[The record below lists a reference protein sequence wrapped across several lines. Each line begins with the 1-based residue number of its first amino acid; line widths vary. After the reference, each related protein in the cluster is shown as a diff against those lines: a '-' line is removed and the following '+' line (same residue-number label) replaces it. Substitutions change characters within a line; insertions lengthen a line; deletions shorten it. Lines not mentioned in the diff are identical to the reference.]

1 MCVLCR
7 DTFSRSDILKRHFQK
22 CSIRRGNPTGASHLS
37 AQAHLKKS
45 TSRSAVEDLLRNM
58 NGVNSLPA
66 DSNVVHPFGVIP
78 DIPDRRIVDGSSNL
92 ADDQVKQEQNSQS
105 NSLKRL
111 SSGGGRN
118 RRSLTG
124 PGPSGS
130 SRASFDQNHV
140 GDIPTTMPS
149 NMNTQLPT
157 FSMPNGHNGTAF
169 AQNYDFASRSNG
181 ATLQPQEDMSTMTNG
196 RGAMPMYG
204 GAGSAQQSG
213 VDWSQMFQ
221 PGAQD
226 GFMGPFNTN
235 LDHNQIVIKTEPPMT
250 LSNDGLFTGLYPTAG
265 GVDHPDASAA
275 AFPSWN
281 MPFSHHDPFQRI
293 ANTIV
298 NFCYPPNSQH
308 LTQIHEIRDYL
319 SASNVKH
326 FLEQFTNFQG
336 HFPIIHISTFR
347 ITETYSG
354 LLLAMI
360 CVGAVYSDK
369 ITAGQVRELMEQA
382 KVAIERD
389 SRVFSAIN
397 WDSAGSSNFGE
408 ENLGR
413 HKAEIEEIQAIFL
426 LHVLFTWHGTPVQ
439 REMARRNFPVLIKIV
454 RRAGLTRPSTVPES
468 FSVLHQQN
476 VVVEHFNSTNFN
488 WNTWIEQEKRSRLF
502 YMIYLCDAAMAL
514 YFNIRPHF
522 DSYEICLPLPADDA
536 AWDARTAGQC
546 ADALGL
552 RGPAAAKDLNVEGS
566 GRAKQPDLHTALQAL
581 MDSNVNLSAG
591 TTNLYSKFILIH
603 ALHVQ
608 IWLSQRQQ
616 SAEGDLASNH
626 GLPLSRSGT
635 TTPSSQNDW
644 GIRSTDSPINGRIT
658 GNSSRRATPVDMD
671 GQTNG
676 TLLTINNALDKWKMA
691 WDDDMATQYPPSST
705 SYQRFGFCRDG
716 VHFYYLAKYLIS
728 HRLDWHM
735 APDQRL
741 TLVMHLLKSAK
752 IYVVPDSAKRGE
764 GLGSVNDIDQS
775 YGVSDLTLD
784 MAHLFKPINKE
795 LNSPIPGI
803 HTNIGSGM
811 I

>member
-78 DIPDRRIVDGSSNL
+78 DIPDRRAPDGSSSL
-92 ADDQVKQEQNSQS
+92 TDEQVKQEQNSQS

-124 PGPSGS
+124 PGPGGS

-140 GDIPTTMPS
+140 GDIPTTMSS

-157 FSMPNGHNGTAF
+157 FSMPNGHNGTTF
-169 AQNYDFASRSNG
+169 SQNYDFASRSNG
-181 ATLQPQEDMSTMTNG
+181 GTLQPQEDMSTMTNG
-196 RGAMPMYG
+196 RGAMPMFG
-204 GAGSAQQSG
+204 GASSAQQSG

-250 LSNDGLFTGLYPTAG
+250 LPNDGLFTGLYPIAS
-265 GVDHPDASAA
+265 GVDHPDASEAT
-275 AFPSWN
+275 FPSWN
-281 MPFSHHDPFQRI
+281 MPYSHHDPFQQI
-293 ANTIV
+293 ANAIV
-298 NFCYPPNSQH
+298 DFCCLANTPLS
-308 LTQIHEIRDYL
+308 TQIHDIRDYL
-319 SASNVKH
+319 SVSNVKH
-326 FLEQFTNFQG
+326 FLEQYTNFQG
-336 HFPIIHISTFR
+336 HFPIIHMSTFR
-347 ITETYSG
+347 ITETYNG

-360 CVGAVYSDK
+360 CVGAVYSDR

-382 KVAIERD
+382 KLAIERD
-389 SRVFSAIN
+389 SRVFSAVS
-397 WDSAGSSNFGE
+397 WDSVGSSNFSE
-408 ENLGR
+408 ELLGR
-413 HKAEIEEIQAIFL
+413 HKTELEEIQAIFL

-439 REMARRNFPVLIKIV
+439 REMARRNFPMLIKIV
-454 RRAGLTRPSTVPES
+454 RSAGLARPSTVPES
-468 FSVLHQQN
+468 FSVLHQPN
-476 VVVEHFNSTNFN
+476 VVVEHFNSANFN
-488 WNTWIEQEKRSRLF
+488 WNAWVEQEKRSRLF
-502 YMIYLCDAAMAL
+502 YVVYLCDAAMAL
-514 YFNIRPHF
+514 YFNIRPYF

-546 ADALGL
+546 ANALGL
-552 RGPAAAKDLNVEGS
+552 RGPVAAKDLNVEGS
-566 GRAKQPDLHTALQAL
+566 GHAKQPELHTALQSL
-581 MDSNVNLSAG
+581 MDANVNLKAG

-608 IWLSQRQQ
+608 IWLVQRQQ
-616 SAEGDLASNH
+616 SADADLPNTH

-644 GIRSTDSPINGRIT
+644 GIRSTDGSINGRVT
-658 GNSSRRATPVDMD
+658 GNSSRRATPVDLE
-671 GQTNG
+671 GQANG
-676 TLLTINNALDKWKMA
+676 TLLAINKALDKWKMA
-691 WDDDMATQYPPSST
+691 WDEDMATQYPPSST
-705 SYQRFGFCRDG
+705 SYKRFGFCRDG
-716 VHFYYLAKYLIS
+716 VHFYYLAKYLIT
-728 HRLDWHM
+728 HKLDWYM

-741 TLVMHLLKSAK
+741 TFVMHLLKSAK

-764 GLGSVNDIDQS
+764 GLGSVNDIDQN

-803 HTNIGSGM
+803 HTNISTGL